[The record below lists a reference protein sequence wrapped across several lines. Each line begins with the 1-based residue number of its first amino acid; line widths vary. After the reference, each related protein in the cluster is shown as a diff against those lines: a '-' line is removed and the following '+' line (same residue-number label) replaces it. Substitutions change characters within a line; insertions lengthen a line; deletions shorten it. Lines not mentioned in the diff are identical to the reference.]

1 MIEIEIIQE
10 ELIDV
15 TVENEI
21 EVEVVIPE
29 TEIIVKEAPKYTGAY
44 TVTPDVEPITLQT
57 KDKVMTD
64 DVTVFKIPL
73 WEVSNPFGGT
83 TIYIGGE
90 EVYGEK

>member
-29 TEIIVKEAPKYTGAY
+29 TEVILKEAPKYKGSYEA
-44 TVTPDVEPITLQT
+44 TPEMHQQVFTT
-57 KDKVMTD
+57 KDKLMTND
-64 DVTVFKIPL
+64 FTVRGVPIG
-73 WEVSNPFGGT
+73 EIRDGDS
-83 TIYIGGE
+83 YILVIGE
-90 EVYGEK
+90 RNYE